1 MRSIEMRGGREIRLD
16 GDLLAILEAL
26 YREVSVRSEF
36 RNTYETMTREI
47 SHIVDSM
54 NEEERRGYLIE
65 SLFLN
70 IVRYENERL
79 SAFLKMVETSDPED

>member
-1 MRSIEMRGGREIRLD
+1 MRSIPMRGGREIRLD

-36 RNTYETMTREI
+36 RNTYETMMHEI
-47 SHIVDSM
+47 RHLVDSM
-54 NEEERRGYLIE
+54 NEDERRNYLVE

-79 SAFLKMVETSDPED
+79 SAFLKMVETSTPED